1 MLNKQESLPLSPFYS
16 LYDLIIEKDNELRR
30 INELIDFS
38 FIYEELKENY
48 SETNGRKAICPVRM
62 FKYLFLKRMYKLS
75 DEDVVKRSK
84 YDMSFKYFLGMA
96 PEDKVIDPSSLTY
109 FRKLRLKD
117 INLLDLLIQ
126 RTTEIAIE
134 HGLVEIETA
143 LIVDSTHSHS
153 RYRAVSAA
161 QYLKEQ
167 AKAFRRTTYEFDES
181 LKEKYPE
188 KPVDNDVK
196 ETVSYCEQLIEVV
209 EKETGVKDIPA
220 VKEKMNYL
228 KELVEDCKE
237 GAEISNDPDARTGHK
252 SEDTSFFGYKTHLA
266 MTRERLIVAAKVTSG
281 EKSDGKYLKEL
292 VEKSE
297 KNGLKVDTVI
307 GDTAYSGKENLVLA
321 KDMGF
326 KLVSKL
332 HPVLTNERKNSGF
345 EFNKDADLYVCPAGH
360 LAIGKRTLK
369 RKNRNSEIQ
378 YRFDIE
384 KCNVCPLRDGCYKE
398 GAKSKTYTVTI
409 KSIEHE
415 EQKAFQETELFKEMA
430 RDRYMIEAKN
440 SELKNR
446 HGYNKATDSGLFG
459 MEIQG
464 ATTIFV
470 ANLKRI
476 MKLIDQKK
484 GV

>member
-62 FKYLFLKRMYKLS
+62 FKYLFFKRMYKLS

-181 LKEKYPE
+181 LK
-188 KPVDNDVK
+188 
-196 ETVSYCEQLIEVV
+196 
-209 EKETGVKDIPA
+209 
-220 VKEKMNYL
+220 
-228 KELVEDCKE
+228 
-237 GAEISNDPDARTGHK
+237 
-252 SEDTSFFGYKTHLA
+252 
-266 MTRERLIVAAKVTSG
+266 
-281 EKSDGKYLKEL
+281 
-292 VEKSE
+292 
-297 KNGLKVDTVI
+297 
-307 GDTAYSGKENLVLA
+307 
-321 KDMGF
+321 
-326 KLVSKL
+326 
-332 HPVLTNERKNSGF
+332 
-345 EFNKDADLYVCPAGH
+345 
-360 LAIGKRTLK
+360 
-369 RKNRNSEIQ
+369 
-378 YRFDIE
+378 
-384 KCNVCPLRDGCYKE
+384 
-398 GAKSKTYTVTI
+398 
-409 KSIEHE
+409 
-415 EQKAFQETELFKEMA
+415 
-430 RDRYMIEAKN
+430 
-440 SELKNR
+440 
-446 HGYNKATDSGLFG
+446 
-459 MEIQG
+459 
-464 ATTIFV
+464 
-470 ANLKRI
+470 
-476 MKLIDQKK
+476 
-484 GV
+484 